1 MQHHKQDDFDDAKTE
16 KSHRYWSNSAGE
28 KKYNMKLKR
37 IVRMVHIHLNYGMK
51 NQVNKT
57 QPTAIW
63 TVTSTDI

>member
-1 MQHHKQDDFDDAKTE
+1 MILMMQKQKNHIATE
-16 KSHRYWSNSAGE
+16 ATVQEK

>member
-1 MQHHKQDDFDDAKTE
+1 MILMMQKQKNHIATE
-16 KSHRYWSNSAGE
+16 ATVQEKK

-37 IVRMVHIHLNYGMK
+37 IVRMVHIHLNYEMK